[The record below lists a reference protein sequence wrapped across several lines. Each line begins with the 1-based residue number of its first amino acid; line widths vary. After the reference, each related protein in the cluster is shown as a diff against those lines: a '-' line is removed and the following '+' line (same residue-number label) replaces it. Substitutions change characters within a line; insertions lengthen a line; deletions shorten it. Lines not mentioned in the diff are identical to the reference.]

1 MIEHL
6 LDHHQTQ
13 HCRQHQHDSHHDQ
26 QLHTATGVLEDGD
39 NQTEA
44 GDDQLPSRR
53 AYQGNGHLNQ
63 DGNDFNGRPS

>member
-6 LDHHQTQ
+6 LDHQPQ
-13 HCRQHQHDSHHDQ
+13 HCRQHQHHSHHDQ
-26 QLHTATGVLEDGD
+26 QHHTAIGVLENGD

-53 AYQGNGHLNQ
+53 AYQGNDHLNQ
-63 DGNDFNGRPS
+63 DGNDFNGRPP